1 MGSDFKEIIDKS
13 NWIKKKVVEVA
24 DVNQYSLSGKE
35 KIGKIK
41 YIEISEV
48 NKGKVNKLSKI
59 DFSSAPSRARR
70 VVRNND
76 ILIST
81 VRPNLEHYAFLKNV
95 EKKTI
100 ASTGFAVITAKD
112 IEPRFLYYVLSSPRY
127 TEYFSTI
134 AAGHTSAYPAM
145 NPDVIEQVEI
155 PFPPLEEQ
163 KRIAHILGTLDDKIE
178 LNQRMN
184 ETLEAMARALFKAW
198 FVDFEP
204 VKAKM
209 NGKPYP
215 LPEEIMS
222 LFSEEFVDSELG
234 LIPKGWEVH
243 QLSELSDV
251 TSGGRPDIRSSDF
264 VTGEFEIPLYG
275 GAGIMSYTDRPN
287 VTQTVILTG
296 RVGTLN
302 QKFLITDHIWAS
314 DNTLLIFPKGEK
326 FLHFLYY
333 SLSNIDLNYFNRGST
348 QPLLTQ
354 SDLKKLSILVPT
366 AEIILKFKSIVSANQ
381 KKVNS
386 NNKQNISLNL
396 QKEFQLSYFMS
407 N

>member
-209 NGKPYP
+209 NGEPYP
-215 LPEEIMS
+215 LPDEIMH
-222 LFSEEFVDSELG
+222 LFPDELVDKEMG
-234 LIPKGWEVH
+234 LIPKGWEVL

-251 TSGGRPDIRSSDF
+251 TSGSRPDIRSSDF
-264 VTGEFEIPLYG
+264 IKGKFEIPLYG

-287 VTQTVILTG
+287 VTKTVILTG

-302 QKFLITDHIWAS
+302 QKFLINEKIWAS
-314 DNTLLIFPKGEK
+314 DNTLLIFPKEK
-326 FLHFLYY
+326 SFLHFLYY
-333 SLSNIDLNYFNRGST
+333 SLCNINLNIFNRGST

-354 SDLKKLSILVPT
+354 SDLNKLTILVPSVN
-366 AEIILKFKSIVSANQ
+366 IIFRFESIICANQ
-381 KKVNS
+381 KKVHS
-386 NNKQNISLNL
+386 NNKQNKSLNL
-396 QKEFQLSYFMS
+396 LKEFQLSLLIS
-407 N
+407 K